1 LGKENWMKPIAY
13 LFAIV
18 GLSLAFSPRS
28 RAQDAPTRP
37 LQDQPSI
44 ETQPSPSA
52 AKETPTPTASP
63 ESKPESHETPSPIPG
78 KSPTKAEKPAKRK
91 KTATKT
97 EKTTAKPAA
106 TPAKSPAKSAEKAA
120 AKAETATPAET
131 AGGRAGN
138 SSADA
143 AKLKAM
149 EKEWEASFNDPAVIE
164 KSLADDFVG
173 TSPDGRL
180 VTKKSLLR
188 EAKKSK
194 AAPPITSAYR
204 LDVHFYGSDIGVVV
218 GSAKEMIKNK
228 AGKDIEYN
236 YRFTDTWV
244 ERNGQWQCVASQ
256 AVLLPRR

>member
-1 LGKENWMKPIAY
+1 MKTIPC
-13 LFAIV
+13 LFAIA
-18 GLSLAFSPRS
+18 GLSLAFSPGS

-37 LQDQPSI
+37 LQDQPST

-52 AKETPTPTASP
+52 AKETPSPTASL
-63 ESKPESHETPSPIPG
+63 ESNPESHEAPSPTPG
-78 KSPTKAEKPAKRK
+78 KSPTKAKKPAKTK
-91 KTATKT
+91 KTAAKT

-106 TPAKSPAKSAEKAA
+106 TPAKSPAKPAEKAA
-120 AKAETATPAET
+120 AKAERTAAAET
-131 AGGRAGN
+131 TGRAGS

-143 AKLKAM
+143 TKLKAM

-173 TSPDGRL
+173 TSPDGKL

-204 LDVHFYGSDIGVVV
+204 LDVHFYGPDVAVVV
-218 GSAKEMIKNK
+218 GSAKETIKNK
-228 AGKDIEYN
+228 AGENVEYN